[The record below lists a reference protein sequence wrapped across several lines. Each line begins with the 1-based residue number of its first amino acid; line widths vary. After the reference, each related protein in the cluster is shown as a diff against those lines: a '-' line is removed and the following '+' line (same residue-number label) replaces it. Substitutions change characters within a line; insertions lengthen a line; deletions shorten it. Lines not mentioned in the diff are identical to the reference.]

1 MLNCRLRNTGV
12 QAIGFDKV
20 YGTAY
25 NKSAL
30 LCAYRSDAVLLSQR
44 RI

>member
-12 QAIGFDKV
+12 RAIGFDKV

-25 NKSAL
+25 YEGAL